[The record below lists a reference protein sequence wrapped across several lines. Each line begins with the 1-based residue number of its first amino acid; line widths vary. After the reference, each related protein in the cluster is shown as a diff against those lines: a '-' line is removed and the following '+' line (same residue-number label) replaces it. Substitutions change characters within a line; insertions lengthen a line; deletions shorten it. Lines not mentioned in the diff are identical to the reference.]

1 MSVFCHE
8 LQISLVSRCVCVCGH
23 SWVAVNKYKWNSI
36 QWKITGSYAWTAL
49 AVVQARVSMLW
60 RKTAT
65 SSLLWLGSF
74 LACGMMLSFFALAAC
89 STFLICHMDGC
100 KSEAELLFEHAPHLE
115 PILYCSDSASA
126 CTSCTAWNLIRIPVL
141 YKELLQIATSR
152 QCSNRRCWC
161 SHMFGREALYM
172 YWIGKGLH

>member
-8 LQISLVSRCVCVCGH
+8 LQISLVSRCVCGH

-126 CTSCTAWNLIRIPVL
+126 CTSCTAWNLIRIPSYFVQGTTTNC
-141 YKELLQIATSR
+141 YITAVFE
-152 QCSNRRCWC
+152 
-161 SHMFGREALYM
+161 
-172 YWIGKGLH
+172 